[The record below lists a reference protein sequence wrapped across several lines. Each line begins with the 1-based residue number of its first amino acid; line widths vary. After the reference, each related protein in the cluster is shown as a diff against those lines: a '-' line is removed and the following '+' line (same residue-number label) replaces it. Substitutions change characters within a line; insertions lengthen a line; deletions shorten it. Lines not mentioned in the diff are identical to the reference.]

1 MVFIWDR
8 KLGLSAGMVVHTC
21 QKVCR
26 GPVTDPPASK
36 PPTPPVHDVSS
47 QVGLRQFYHLLNMF
61 VSRKDPPPPQPATP
75 HPWICPQTLKVR
87 LAHRGLAELDCLK

>member
-1 MVFIWDR
+1 MVFIRDSR
-8 KLGLSAGMVVHTC
+8 LELSAGMVVHTC

-47 QVGLRQFYHLLNMF
+47 QVGLRQFYHLLHMF
-61 VSRKDPPPPQPATP
+61 VSRKDAS
-75 HPWICPQTLKVR
+75 HPSS
-87 LAHRGLAELDCLK
+87 LDLSTDT